1 VTWHFKP
8 FYISTNE
15 GVREADLTNQED
27 LKAVQEYVSH
37 QKGKLRK
44 RYERRKAK
52 NTKAAKAIRS
62 LQAVVHKSKRGRLP
76 AETKGKTSLRP
87 SGRCGGDHI
96 GAGS

>member
-8 FYISTNE
+8 FYIATNE
-15 GVREADLTNQED
+15 GVREADLTNHED
-27 LKAVQEYVSH
+27 AKAIKEYIEH
-37 QKGKLRK
+37 QREKLN
-44 RYERRKAK
+44 ERRKAK
-52 NTKAAKAIRS
+52 NTKTAKTVRS

-76 AETKGKTSLRP
+76 AETKGKTSLRA